1 MKVKIGPYPPHRW
14 YHNWLY
20 EKFDYSPKQ
29 KVDVHIDGWDVWS
42 MDHTLAEIVLP
53 MLKRLKA
60 DKHGSSMVDDEDVP
74 HLPKQGEASME
85 GLQLDMFAC
94 EEHDDLV
101 WDQYQVRWNWVMD
114 EMIWAFEQKV
124 LDDWEDQY
132 YEYEEDPDA
141 MLGVKIVRSDHE
153 GRQRRQR
160 HQARMTNG
168 FRLFGKYY
176 EGLWD

>member
-1 MKVKIGPYPPHRW
+1 MKAYLGPFPKNRW
-14 YHNWLY
+14 FDDYLY
-20 EKFDYSPKQ
+20 KWFGFTREQ
-29 KVDVHIDGWDVWS
+29 TKVVHIDPWDVWS

-60 DKHGSSMVDDEDVP
+60 DKSGSPWVEDQDVP
-74 HLPKQGEASME
+74 HLPKMGRTSSR
-85 GLQLDMFAC
+85 QLDMFAC

-101 WDQYQVRWNWVMD
+101 WDQYQVRWNWVLD

-132 YEYEEDPDA
+132 YEYEDNPDA
-141 MLGVKIVRSDHE
+141 MLGVKIVWSDHE
-153 GRQRRQR
+153 GRDR
-160 HQARMTNG
+160 HQARITNG